1 MKFSTKTETKTAQDT
16 ANTANSHASDAQS
29 RVGSLESCIRMTSE
43 GVRVG
48 HIVNGEFQGCSALL
62 NSAGSFDVL
71 DSNASLLARFDAKGL
86 TMAGGRLWLN
96 DVPQHRN
103 PDLDWEGRGNGGFS
117 IKLTHFG
124 GRIFLVRASTTVRV
138 AHAGAADYKITDA
151 LPYSFIYTRI
161 AGYLHV
167 SGLPVGN
174 AFGLVDGKTLYISTE
189 DYGNEV
195 SQEISGVAIVSG
207 F

>member
-1 MKFSTKTETKTAQDT
+1 MEAARDT

-29 RVGSLESCIRMTSE
+29 RVGSLESCIRMTSA

-48 HIVNGEFQGCSALL
+48 HIVNGGFQGYSALL

-71 DSNASLLARFDAKGL
+71 DRNSSPVARFDAKGL
-86 TMAGGRLWLN
+86 TMTGGRLWLN
-96 DVPQHRN
+96 DVPQHRD
-103 PDLDWEGRGNGGFS
+103 PSLDWEGRGNGGFS
-117 IKLTHFG
+117 IKLIHFG
-124 GRIFLVRASTTVRV
+124 GRMFLIRASTTVKR
-138 AHAGAADYKITDA
+138 AHVGAADYKITDA

-167 SGLPVGN
+167 NGLPVGA
-174 AFGLVDGKTLYISTE
+174 AFGLVDGKELYISTE

-207 F
+207 L

>member
-1 MKFSTKTETKTAQDT
+1 
-16 ANTANSHASDAQS
+16 
-29 RVGSLESCIRMTSE
+29 MTSE

-71 DSNASLLARFDAKGL
+71 DSNSSLLARFDAKGL

-96 DVPQHRN
+96 DVPQHRD
-103 PDLDWEGRGNGGFS
+103 PGLDWEGRGNGGFS

-124 GRIFLVRASTTVRV
+124 GRMFLVRASTTVRA

-167 SGLPVGN
+167 NGLPVGT